1 MMFTPQRPKP
11 TVQTRANVEFQRC
24 LEAKIPVFKVNSDNW
39 IALITGPEATPY
51 EDGVFAL
58 SVHLPPGYPYSRPRI
73 TFQTPILHP
82 NISREGAISLNIL
95 SVDWVP
101 MLTIEQVLVSIRDF
115 LGLPNPNDPFNLEI
129 AQISL

>member
-1 MMFTPQRPKP
+1 MHFP
-11 TVQTRANVEFQRC
+11 
-24 LEAKIPVFKVNSDNW
+24 L
-39 IALITGPEATPY
+39 
-51 EDGVFAL
+51 
-58 SVHLPPGYPYSRPRI
+58 GYPYSRPRI

-129 AQISL
+129 AQISLQNSPDYLKRVQEYTLQYAK